1 MASKDVKLAIKI
13 AGEIDK
19 SLGSS
24 VALTKRQLREIATDT
39 AIANLKMDKYRQ
51 GYSNWGAGVSKV
63 NSIVAAGVGAAVGG
77 LTVAAGAVTAVGAAS
92 VKAGSDFESAF
103 AGIKKTVDATQP
115 ELDRL
120 EDSIRQMS
128 KEKPQTAVTLAGIGE
143 SAGQLGIATENIDG
157 FVDTV
162 SDLTVATNLLA
173 DQGAS
178 DLARFANITNMPQTQ
193 FDRLGST
200 LVALGN
206 TSATTEA
213 EIMEMG
219 MRIAAAG
226 TQVGMSQPQILGMAA
241 ALSSVGM
248 EAEAGGSAVSKA
260 LVNMQLAVENGSDA
274 LTDYAFVAGMTRE
287 EFSKLFRED
296 AGRAFTAF
304 VSGLNDTERIGKS
317 AIAMLD
323 DMGISEVRLR
333 DTILRAT
340 NASDLFN
347 DTFDNAE
354 KAWKENIALTKEAEQ
369 RYATFESRVQMVQNR
384 LNDTGISIYQN
395 FRPALNDILGLA
407 LDVTDAGIFDEDFV
421 ADMAQSVESNIPTVV
436 RNVKEAGSAFRDFAG
451 PILGEVIENMD
462 LVTSGIKGVAVAI
475 VGANA
480 VKLVGDLAGAFDA
493 LKVAAVGNPIGMTLT
508 LASVG
513 IGALVAV
520 DSALKKAAEEAKEQ
534 NLAEHFGDINLSLDE
549 LGRTAEYIIDDGS
562 LSKLTVVMGEM
573 GKVSDLSR
581 SLKDTTGT
589 LNKLNWKIG
598 IGMQLTDS
606 EKSEYGNAIE
616 KYVSDSLEMVQQ
628 RQYTSALNLDMLLG
642 DDAAG
647 QQIKEK
653 FNGFYS
659 GLNGE
664 LTELGR
670 QLGEVYADALTDGVI
685 DIDEAKAIQGIQKQ
699 MAEITSQLAD
709 SEFEAGLQTIGIKYG
724 GGNLTADS
732 FMNLQS
738 ELNDQVD
745 QATQNAQKALSYSLQ
760 DLNNMKAS
768 GQITQAEYDSTFKE
782 LQSGYR
788 DQLASYQSRAIEFQV
803 QTITEE
809 YKNTFDE
816 ALPGIQEAVEGGFG
830 KMMESIDSQTGS
842 GATMQDAIEN
852 YLGIDNID
860 SSTIDAVSELWK
872 YLEPQFS
879 QMQSLAT
886 QYIAAGETI
895 PESIREGLMDSAAI
909 GAIAGDQNAIWQ
921 MMALNANSSSEYAEL
936 ISAMQE
942 AGYEVPEQLSAAIS
956 ANKTAVNSGINDAY
970 SYTKNKVNST
980 FSNPLSVT
988 IPIRVKLWGQIVES
1002 NMDQIEKNATS
1013 YGSDGRKTWLYS
1025 GIERHATGGLF
1036 TSPHV
1041 GMVAEA
1047 GPEAIIPLDG
1057 SKRSR
1062 DLWEKAGEVIGGSS
1076 ETITIQYSP
1085 VYNLSGGVSQEEVR
1099 RASTQSFEEF
1109 QKNMERWAKDR
1120 RRLKF

>member
-39 AIANLKMDKYRQ
+39 ALANLKMDKYRQ
-51 GYSNWGAGVSKV
+51 GFSNWGAGVSKV
-63 NSIVAAGVGAAVGG
+63 NSVVAAGVGAAVGG

-143 SAGQLGIATENIDG
+143 SAGQLGIATENIAG

-323 DMGISEVRLR
+323 EMGISEVRLR

-347 DTFDNAE
+347 ETFDTSE
-354 KAWKENIALTKEAEQ
+354 KAWKENIALAKEAEQ

-407 LDVTDAGIFDEDFV
+407 LDVTDTGIFDEDFV
-421 ADMAQSVESNIPTVV
+421 ADMAQSVETNIPTVV
-436 RNVKEAGSAFRDFAG
+436 RNVKEAGSVFKDFAG

-562 LSKLTVVMGEM
+562 LSKLTVVMDEM

-606 EKSEYGNAIE
+606 EKSDYGSAIE

-709 SEFEAGLQTIGIKYG
+709 SEFEAGLQTLGVKYG
-724 GGNLTADS
+724 GGNLTANS

-803 QTITEE
+803 QTITEQ
-809 YKNTFDE
+809 YKSTFDE
-816 ALPGIQEAVEGGFG
+816 ALPGIQEAVEGGFD

-842 GATMQDAIEN
+842 GATMQDAIES

-970 SYTKNKVNST
+970 AYTKNKVNST

-1025 GIERHATGGLF
+1025 GIKRHATGGLF

-1109 QKNMERWAKDR
+1109 QKNMERWTKDR